1 MLLTA
6 RDLDFRHATGG
17 GCGPLSFTLDAGEA
31 LLVLGPSG
39 SGKTTLVNLVA
50 GLIRPQGGTL
60 ELAGEPLHALSG
72 AAADALR
79 RRTTAIIFQSLR
91 LVSALSVRDNLAL
104 ARRLAGRP
112 PDVALAHDLLSR
124 LGIAGRGEARPRDL
138 SQGEAQ
144 RAAIARALV
153 AEPRLLIADE
163 PTSALDDSS
172 AGATAT
178 LLLEAAQ
185 AQGAALMI
193 VTHDARLAAHFGRAL
208 RLGPDGREVR

>member
-1 MLLTA
+1 MLLA
-6 RDLDFRHATGG
+6 AHDLVFRHRGGG
-17 GCGPLSFTLDAGEA
+17 GCGPLSFALDAGEA

-50 GLIRPQGGTL
+50 GLLRPQGGTL
-60 ELAGEPLHALSG
+60 DLAGAPLHALSG

-91 LVSALSVRDNLAL
+91 LVSALSVADNLAL

-112 PDVALAHDLLSR
+112 RDPAKVQALLER
-124 LGIAGRGEARPRDL
+124 LGIAGRAGAQPRTL

-153 AEPRLLIADE
+153 AEPALLIADE
-163 PTSALDDSS
+163 PTSALDD
-172 AGATAT
+172 AHAAATAA
-178 LLLEAAQ
+178 LLAEAARE
-185 AQGAALMI
+185 QGAALMI
-193 VTHDARLAAHFGRAL
+193 VTHDQRLMAHFPRAL
-208 RLGPDGREVR
+208 RLGADGRMA